1 MYMPMAMPAMQV
13 FQQDSWVVV
22 PIHSVS
28 RASHKMEGTR
38 LTLVKVR
45 KYWARTRM
53 LLPGFKTIAWNRS
66 EDGRLAAYSCQGT
79 CILGDAGRH
88 WETTLESSLVC
99 RSFFYVQVYL

>member
-45 KYWARTRM
+45 SYWARTRM
-53 LLPGFKTIAWNRS
+53 LLPGFGVPNHCLEPVRRWTARGLLLS
-66 EDGRLAAYSCQGT
+66 RYVHTGRRWET
-79 CILGDAGRH
+79 LGDDTGK
-88 WETTLESSLVC
+88 
-99 RSFFYVQVYL
+99 